1 MRGKV
6 ISGIAKRNK
15 PQWIPLLVLVGG
27 IAEDAGAGYDLGVTA
42 MFSIDRSAQDF
53 QMCIRDRS
61 SAICFAAMSLLMCSW
76 DAILSALGEAFLLQW
91 NIDSRDRRG

>member
-1 MRGKV
+1 M

-53 QMCIRDRS
+53 RAYADK
-61 SAICFAAMSLLMCSW
+61 
-76 DAILSALGEAFLLQW
+76 SALYYQRTLEDIMRLMRAT
-91 NIDSRDRRG
+91 S